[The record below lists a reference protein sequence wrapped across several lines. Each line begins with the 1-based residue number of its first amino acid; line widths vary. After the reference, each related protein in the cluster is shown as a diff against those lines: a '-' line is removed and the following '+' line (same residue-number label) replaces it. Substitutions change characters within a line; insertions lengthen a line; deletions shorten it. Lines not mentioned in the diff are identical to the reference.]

1 MYNLIEYVILPKV
14 CNYIFSDL
22 WHKAGGAALGLS
34 CVACSEALAFA
45 SASAAAPYYANA
57 IRCIVSASQLV
68 TLKLRRTIRPS
79 GSVLVF
85 YGNIDARC

>member
-1 MYNLIEYVILPKV
+1 MYNLMEYVILPKV

-22 WHKAGGAALGLS
+22 WHRAGGAALGLS

-68 TLKLRRTIRPS
+68 TLQIAPHYPS
-79 GSVLVF
+79 KRFSASVLWEQ
-85 YGNIDARC
+85 

>member
-1 MYNLIEYVILPKV
+1 MEYVILPKV

-22 WHKAGGAALGLS
+22 WHRAGGAALGLS
-34 CVACSEALAFA
+34 CVAGSEALAFA

-68 TLKLRRTIRPS
+68 TLQIAPHYPS
-79 GSVLVF
+79 KRFSASVLWEQ
-85 YGNIDARC
+85 

>member
-1 MYNLIEYVILPKV
+1 MYNLMEYVILPKV

-22 WHKAGGAALGLS
+22 WHRAGGAAHGLS

-57 IRCIVSASQLV
+57 IRCIVSALEGP
-68 TLKLRRTIRPS
+68 TGR
-79 GSVLVF
+79 VLADSLPV
-85 YGNIDARC
+85 G